1 MATLVSP
8 SLTTVHQPCRELGRL
23 AAEHVLQS
31 IRNPGMQQHIHVPYQ
46 LQLRASTVSPGR
58 R

>member
-1 MATLVSP
+1 
-8 SLTTVHQPCRELGRL
+8 LGRL
-23 AAEHVLQS
+23 AVEHVLQS
-31 IRNPGMQQHIHVPYQ
+31 IREPDKQQRISVPYQ